1 MQTEDLKLLLDE
13 LNEGLP
19 EIRQSPKE
27 NGILKAI
34 VIRTEENQ
42 RISPTQCH
50 LSPELGLENDHWA
63 KSSWLSLPDG
73 SPHPEVQV
81 TIVNARAIALIAQQ
95 ESRWSLAGDNLYV
108 DLDLSRENLPCG
120 QRLSI
125 GSVVLEVTDRTHSG
139 CNKFAKRFGKDAMKF
154 VNSPEGRRLNL
165 RGIYAKIVQAGNVK
179 VGDEVW
185 KQVSA
190 AGEGLS
196 C

>member
-19 EIRQSPKE
+19 EIRQSPKD

-34 VIRTEENQ
+34 VIRPEENQ
-42 RISPTQCH
+42 RMSPTQCH
-50 LSPELGLENDHWA
+50 LSPELGLEDDHWA
-63 KSSWLSLPDG
+63 KGCWLSLPDG

-81 TIVNARAIALIAQQ
+81 SIMNARAISLIAQQ

-125 GSVVLEVTDRTHSG
+125 GSVVLEVTDRTHTG
-139 CNKFAKRFGKDAMKF
+139 CNKFAERFGKDARTF
-154 VNSPEGRRLNL
+154 VNSADGGRLNL
-165 RGIYAKIVQAGNVK
+165 RGIYARIVQAGTVK
-179 VGDEVW
+179 VGDQVR
-185 KQVSA
+185 KQA
-190 AGEGLS
+190 
-196 C
+196 